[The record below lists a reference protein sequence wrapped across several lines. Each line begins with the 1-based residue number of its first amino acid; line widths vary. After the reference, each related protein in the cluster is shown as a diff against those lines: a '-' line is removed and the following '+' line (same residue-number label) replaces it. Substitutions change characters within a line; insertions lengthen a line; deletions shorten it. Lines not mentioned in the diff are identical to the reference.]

1 MAEPGVLHLLI
12 SEAALETWRSQMQAG
27 DHCVVLDRAVYLL
40 IRDEDLTGPSSELSL
55 RAADLD
61 AHGLRTTAE
70 EGGWHIV
77 SDDDIAN
84 LLARYTHC
92 VSWK

>member
-12 SEAALETWRSQMQAG
+12 SEAALETWRSQRQAG
-27 DHCVVLDRAVYLL
+27 DHSVVLDRAVYLL
-40 IRDEDLTGPSSELSL
+40 IRDGGLSGPSSELSL

-61 AHGLRTTAE
+61 VHGLRSTAE

-77 SDDDIAN
+77 SDDEIAD
-84 LLARYTHC
+84 LLCRYTHC